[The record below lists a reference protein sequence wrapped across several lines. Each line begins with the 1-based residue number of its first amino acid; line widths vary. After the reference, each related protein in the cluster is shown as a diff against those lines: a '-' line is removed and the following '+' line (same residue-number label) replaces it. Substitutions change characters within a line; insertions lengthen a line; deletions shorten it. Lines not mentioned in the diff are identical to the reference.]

1 MANLSPSELASLLGP
16 IDFSQV
22 CQSPVARVPADDF
35 AEWVRFTDEFARVLS
50 FRLRPLVKAASRV
63 QPNGRKSQT
72 AESVIANH
80 DARSVVGFWLS
91 DRSAE
96 PLSVILSPTLV
107 TTFVDRLLG
116 GRQGPS
122 FDESIERRPLTEID
136 HRLAARLI
144 DVARQCL
151 IEATAVGAS
160 AASFELRELPTQT
173 TSFEEAWFSDCS
185 LLRLSFEL
193 RFVQGGG
200 WLDLLIPHDVA
211 AAFACT
217 RSDDLSQKQ
226 GQGLDVSSSV
236 GFQSRV
242 LPKSQQTL
250 VVAQLARTLLA
261 VEDIQSLSVG
271 DVLLTDVAPDEP
283 LEVLVGESVWLRA
296 DSGCQDGHKA
306 VRIQAS
312 GAAKKTARLNR
323 RSGEV
328 CLGITKDGRS

>member
-16 IDFSQV
+16 IEISQV
-22 CQSPVARVPADDF
+22 RQSPVAHVSADDF
-35 AEWVRFTDEFARVLS
+35 AEWVRFADEFARVLS
-50 FRLRPLVKAASRV
+50 SRLRPLVKAASRV
-63 QPNGRKSQT
+63 QPNGCKSQT
-72 AESVIANH
+72 AEFVIANH
-80 DARSVVGFWLS
+80 DARSVVGFWQS

-96 PLSVILSPTLV
+96 PLSVVLSPTLV

-116 GRQGPS
+116 GRPGPS

-151 IEATAVGAS
+151 VEAAAVGATD
-160 AASFELRELPTQT
+160 ASFELRELPTQT
-173 TSFEEAWFSDCS
+173 NSFEEAWFPDGS

-200 WLDLLIPHDVA
+200 WLDLLIPRDMA

-226 GQGLDVSSSV
+226 GKGLDVSSSV
-236 GFQSRV
+236 AFQSRV
-242 LPKSQQTL
+242 IPNSKQTP
-250 VVAQLARTLLA
+250 VVAQLTRMMLA
-261 VEDIQSLSVG
+261 VEEIQSLSVG

-283 LEVLVGESVWLRA
+283 LDVRLGESVWLRA

-306 VRIQAS
+306 IRIQAS
-312 GAAKKTARLNR
+312 AAAKKTAINGV
-323 RSGEV
+323 S
-328 CLGITKDGRS
+328 